1 MANDAPVEHT
11 YEAKELMR
19 LPVPGPDGSIKM
31 QVRVSYDA
39 RSSETRWLTLTFD
52 QFAKIQNVLDNLL

>member
-1 MANDAPVEHT
+1 MDHT

-19 LPVPGPDGSIKM
+19 LPVYYGPDGSIKM
-31 QVRVSYDA
+31 QVRVNDGGS
-39 RSSETRWLTLTFD
+39 RSDETRWLTLTFD